1 MLYAIF
7 NEQHIC
13 TDTLTHTLPNAHHC
27 RLTDSLPSFLANP
40 FTPFAHCR
48 CTITA
53 DCLWHVA
60 PLHLA
65 ALHVCMTHT
74 FLICMYVA
82 PPPRTHTLMA
92 IARANSPLSSCLAES
107 FQLWARL
114 GVELQQA
121 ALSHAIR
128 VSSINERKKC
138 HF

>member
-1 MLYAIF
+1 MLFSMNSTYVQTHSHTHF
-7 NEQHIC
+7 QM
-13 TDTLTHTLPNAHHC
+13 LTIC
-27 RLTDSLPSFLANP
+27 RLTDSLPFSLANP
-40 FTPFAHCR
+40 FTLFAHCR

-53 DCLWHVA
+53 GCLWHVA

-65 ALHVCMTHT
+65 ALHVCMTHA
-74 FLICMYVA
+74 FLICTYVA
-82 PPPRTHTLMA
+82 PPPRTHTLTA
-92 IARANSPLSSCLAES
+92 IVRANSPPSSCLAES

-121 ALSHAIR
+121 ALSRTIR